1 MVADNDRA
9 VGLLVD
15 AVSHS
20 NDWASTAV
28 FVLEDDAQNGADHV
42 DEQRSTLYVASPY
55 ARPGVHHQ
63 HYTTVSVLRTI
74 EIVLGMPP
82 LSTYDAGA
90 LPLYDAFTATPNRD
104 PYNAVAESYDVNTKN
119 VKTAYAARESA
130 QLDFTHEDRVPDGI
144 LNDILWHAVR
154 GDTPEPLVGEFT
166 RATQPSTTTAT
177 DDDDD

>member
-9 VGLLVD
+9 VGLLVE

-20 NDWASTAV
+20 RDWGSTAV

-55 ARPGVHHQ
+55 AQSGVHHL

-74 EIVLGMPP
+74 EIVLGLPP
-82 LSTYDAGA
+82 LSAYDAGA
-90 LPLYDAFTATPNRD
+90 PPLYDAFTATPEAD
-104 PYNAVAESYDVNTKN
+104 PFNALPESYDVTTKN
-119 VKTAYAARESA
+119 AKTAYAARASA
-130 QLDFTHEDRVPDGI
+130 LLDFSHEDRVPDGV

-166 RATQPSTTTAT
+166 RAANAGAT
-177 DDDDD
+177 DDDN